1 MNTLNFSENII
12 RLRRKRGM
20 TQEQLADFLG
30 VTKASVSKWET
41 KQSLPD
47 LLMLPKL
54 AAFFDVTIDQLLGY
68 EPQLSSEQIQR
79 IYGELAQGFAVQE
92 RFEETMDR
100 SRQLVKQYYN
110 CYPFLFNIGSLWVNH
125 FMLAGSKAQQ
135 TEILED
141 TAALFEHITC
151 ECREVGLC
159 SDALLMRAAVF
170 LLLGRAEEI
179 VETLEETL
187 NPYRLTMQ
195 SEGLLIQAYQMTGR
209 NEQAE
214 NFAQIGM
221 YLHLISLMSVAVHR
235 MTLRMDDRAFCLET
249 IRRMDSLLENW
260 NQEMVHPS
268 EANYHLQAAI
278 AYMRHSMKEE
288 ALSRLERY
296 AKCIGDCEARDFR
309 LCGDSY
315 FDKLDGWIEKL
326 PQEGGT
332 PRSKEVILESAAQ
345 IFEHPAFAPLQ
356 KEPRFL
362 ALKRLLETKGG
373 ENR

>member
-12 RLRRKRGM
+12 QLRRKRGM

-47 LLMLPKL
+47 ILMLPKL
-54 AAFFDVTIDQLLGY
+54 AAFFDVTIDQLMGY

-79 IYGELAQGFAVQE
+79 IYGELAQDFAVHEQ
-92 RFEETMDR
+92 FEETMER
-100 SRQLVKQYYN
+100 SRQMARQYYN
-110 CYPFLFNIGSLWVNH
+110 CYPFLFYIGSLWMNH
-125 FMLAGSKAQQ
+125 YMLAGSKAQQ

-141 TAALFEHITC
+141 TAALFERITC

-170 LLLGRAEEI
+170 LLLGRAEEV

-214 NFAQIGM
+214 SFAQIGM
-221 YLHLISLMSVAVHR
+221 YLHLITLVSDAIYRMS
-235 MTLRMDDRAFCLET
+235 LRMDDRAFCLET
-249 IRRMDSLLENW
+249 ISRMDSLLENW

-268 EANYHLQAAI
+268 EASYHMQAAI

-296 AKCIGDCEARDFR
+296 VKCIGDCEAREFQ

-315 FDKLDGWIEKL
+315 FDKLDDWIEKL

-345 IFEHPAFAPLQ
+345 IFEHPAFVPLQ

-362 ALKRLLETKGG
+362 ALKRLLEAKGG
-373 ENR
+373 VNR

>member
-1 MNTLNFSENII
+1 
-12 RLRRKRGM
+12 
-20 TQEQLADFLG
+20 
-30 VTKASVSKWET
+30 
-41 KQSLPD
+41 
-47 LLMLPKL
+47 
-54 AAFFDVTIDQLLGY
+54 
-68 EPQLSSEQIQR
+68 
-79 IYGELAQGFAVQE
+79 
-92 RFEETMDR
+92 
-100 SRQLVKQYYN
+100 
-110 CYPFLFNIGSLWVNH
+110 
-125 FMLAGSKAQQ
+125 
-135 TEILED
+135 
-141 TAALFEHITC
+141 
-151 ECREVGLC
+151 
-159 SDALLMRAAVF
+159 MRAAVF
-170 LLLGRAEEI
+170 LLLGRAEEV

-345 IFEHPAFAPLQ
+345 IFEHPAFVPLQ

-362 ALKRLLETKGG
+362 ALKRLLEAKGG
-373 ENR
+373 VNR

>member
-1 MNTLNFSENII
+1 MHILNFSENLI
-12 RLRRKRGM
+12 RLRRERAM

-47 LLMLPKL
+47 ILMLPKL

-79 IYGELAQGFAVQE
+79 IYGELAQDFAVHE
-92 RFEETMDR
+92 RFEETMER

-110 CYPFLFNIGSLWVNH
+110 CYPFLFYIGSLWINH
-125 FMLAGSKAQQ
+125 FMLAGSKEQQ
-135 TEILED
+135 TAILED
-141 TAALFEHITC
+141 AAALFEHITC

-159 SDALLMRAAVF
+159 SDALLMRASAF
-170 LLLGRAEEI
+170 LLLGKAEEV
-179 VETLEETL
+179 VESLEETL
-187 NPYRLTMQ
+187 NPYRLGMQ

-214 NFAQIGM
+214 SFAQIGM
-221 YLHLISLMSVAVHR
+221 YIHLLSLISGAVYR
-235 MTLRMDDRAFCLET
+235 MTLRQDDRDFCLET

-260 NQEMVHPS
+260 NQEMTHPS
-268 EANYHLQAAI
+268 EANYHMQAAVV
-278 AYMRHSMKEE
+278 YMRHSMKDE

-296 AKCIGDCEARDFR
+296 VKCIGDCEAKEFR

-315 FDKLDGWIEKL
+315 FDKLNAWIEKL
-326 PQEGGT
+326 PQEGCA
-332 PRSKEVILESAAQ
+332 PRSREVILESAAQ

-356 KEPRFL
+356 DEPRFL
-362 ALKRLLETKGG
+362 ALKRLLEARGG
-373 ENR
+373 GSR